1 MTAGVSELRPRQDL
15 VPMLKLRLRAG
26 LRTSCPG
33 YTYCAQTLLAPAVTG
48 KGLSMRRRVCW
59 ASLAL
64 AVVVGILDTGTASAQ
79 IQDTPPGPDAPDCCS
94 LDAGFGPFAQVP

>member
-1 MTAGVSELRPRQDL
+1 
-15 VPMLKLRLRAG
+15 
-26 LRTSCPG
+26 
-33 YTYCAQTLLAPAVTG
+33 
-48 KGLSMRRRVCW
+48 MRRRVCW